1 MVRDLINRLLNRG
14 KKKTTEERI
23 TLGLVSESEA
33 AILPPHQKRLYD
45 KWAAKREK
53 KNAKD
58 AR

>member
-1 MVRDLINRLLNRG
+1 MLDWFRNRLSPVKR
-14 KKKTTEERI
+14 TTEDRI

-58 AR
+58 AG